1 MKIKIL
7 TFLSAF
13 TILVTPSLGTIT
25 GYLSSNFIKSQEDGR
40 FPKGT
45 FSNPLFGLIFSG
57 DISPS
62 VSYEAE
68 FRVTD
73 ISRIEIDQAW
83 VGLGTSQSFQ
93 LKLGLYLVPFGRYN
107 RINRP
112 HQTSFINP
120 PLHVE
125 FCYPE
130 HWRDIG
136 VLVEGRLSGFF
147 YSGYLGNGLREGQ
160 DLSTGQQFED
170 NNKDKAKGGRFG
182 VSLGQGI
189 EVAYSAYTSKYD
201 DENSRNLTLRGVDL
215 IWLTQDWKVFAE
227 YTVDKINNPEG
238 FAQGDGEGYFVE
250 ISLNFGNF
258 VPVVSYQKL
267 KYSDPYHGPGFSGEL
282 NPGKGIAL
290 DRSRWALGLI
300 YIPFQNVFFS
310 FEYDFNREEEDT
322 KKDDLWAVRVA
333 LSF

>member
-7 TFLSAF
+7 TFLSALA
-13 TILVTPSLGTIT
+13 ILVTPSLGRIT
-25 GYLSSNFIKSQEDGR
+25 GYFSSNFIKSQEDGK

-45 FSNPLFGLIFSG
+45 FNNPLLGLIFSG

-62 VSYEAE
+62 VNYEAE
-68 FRVTD
+68 FRITD

-107 RINRP
+107 QINRP
-112 HQTSFINP
+112 HQANLINP

-130 HWRDIG
+130 RWRDIG
-136 VLVEGRLSGFF
+136 VLVEGRFSGFF

-160 DLSTGQQFED
+160 DLRDGQQFED

-189 EVAYSAYTSKYD
+189 EVAYSVYNSKYD
-201 DENSRNLTLRGVDL
+201 DENSRNLILHGVDL
-215 IWLTQDWKVFAE
+215 TWLTQDWKVFAE
-227 YTVDKINNPEG
+227 YTIDKINNPEG
-238 FAQGDGEGYFVE
+238 FAQGD
-250 ISLNFGNF
+250 
-258 VPVVSYQKL
+258 
-267 KYSDPYHGPGFSGEL
+267 
-282 NPGKGIAL
+282 A
-290 DRSRWALGLI
+290 
-300 YIPFQNVFFS
+300 
-310 FEYDFNREEEDT
+310 EDSAT
-322 KKDDLWAVRVA
+322 ENGGAAGGRRA
-333 LSF
+333 I